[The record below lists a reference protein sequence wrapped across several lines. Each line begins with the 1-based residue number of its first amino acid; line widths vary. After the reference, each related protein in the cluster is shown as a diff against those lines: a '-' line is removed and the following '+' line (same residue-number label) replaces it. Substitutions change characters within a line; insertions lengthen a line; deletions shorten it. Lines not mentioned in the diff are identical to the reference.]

1 MLEQRIL
8 NGEKNLNKLAEE
20 KLKAKLLRQI
30 EVDKMGLGD
39 QYNSMENP
47 IDKADYEQVLRADLE
62 YTPNKG
68 ETIQSYAARVRIYQ
82 SFNAKKNIQAH
93 ISGPKGA
100 WWTHRN
106 PSGCFCCEDM
116 NLLSVLAKTL
126 SLIGEKHPT
135 ITF

>member
-1 MLEQRIL
+1 MHTIAEKKLE
-8 NGEKNLNKLAEE
+8 AE
-20 KLKAKLLRQI
+20 LLRKI
-30 EVDKMGLGD
+30 EINKHNLGD
-39 QYNSMENP
+39 QYNSLENEVQP
-47 IDKADYEQVLRADLE
+47 EDYEQVLRADLE
-62 YTPNKG
+62 YTPKQG
-68 ETIQSYAARVRIYQ
+68 ETVKSYAARARIYQ

-126 SLIGEKHPT
+126 SLIGEKHPD